1 MKYESD
7 RANAQMCSDAVRL
20 LLEAGADI
28 NKRGRR
34 GQSVLH
40 TAFSDKRD
48 VTIPLL
54 LEAGA
59 DVNLHDNRGLSLLYH
74 VSNHGDMKLIR
85 KFLDAGAQLE
95 YRTFH
100 NGLKVSALFI
110 ACLQNQVEAVRL
122 LLERGADANGPARSQ
137 DKVLETFPLV
147 VASNR
152 GNLGVVRLLLQYD
165 ADVQKTSFKYGAAL
179 QAAIAGNGGSGSF
192 SRSPADWNS
201 LVTLL
206 LAAGAAVAPIDSSHG
221 TPLAAAT
228 QGNNLALAR
237 QMLAFG
243 ADIDRISGD
252 AFCWPLVTYLRDSRM
267 TALGYAIHNLRAE
280 MVQILLEHG
289 ASLNH
294 CVLQDD
300 AIDLSIEHSI
310 EYMRS
315 LSYET
320 AIDQAARRRKGITTK
335 LQTIENESDKISASA
350 ELHAIDNIITLL
362 SDARASREQ
371 KLSGLQT
378 CNE

>member
-110 ACLQNQVEAVRL
+110 ACLQNQVEAVR
-122 LLERGADANGPARSQ
+122 
-137 DKVLETFPLV
+137 
-147 VASNR
+147 
-152 GNLGVVRLLLQYD
+152 
-165 ADVQKTSFKYGAAL
+165 
-179 QAAIAGNGGSGSF
+179 
-192 SRSPADWNS
+192 
-201 LVTLL
+201 
-206 LAAGAAVAPIDSSHG
+206 
-221 TPLAAAT
+221 
-228 QGNNLALAR
+228 
-237 QMLAFG
+237 
-243 ADIDRISGD
+243 
-252 AFCWPLVTYLRDSRM
+252 
-267 TALGYAIHNLRAE
+267 
-280 MVQILLEHG
+280 
-289 ASLNH
+289 
-294 CVLQDD
+294 
-300 AIDLSIEHSI
+300 
-310 EYMRS
+310 
-315 LSYET
+315 
-320 AIDQAARRRKGITTK
+320 
-335 LQTIENESDKISASA
+335 
-350 ELHAIDNIITLL
+350 
-362 SDARASREQ
+362 
-371 KLSGLQT
+371 
-378 CNE
+378 